1 MKKLTKKE
9 IIIIAIAGAMLLA
22 VGLFLFFWFNR
33 EKDYRLLKVCEVD
46 GQGSVSREGTGN
58 LDPYVNM
65 QLESG
70 DRISLYTGV
79 LNIQADED
87 KYIYL
92 EEHTELLLKDMVEL
106 SVKEQEAKKKRY
118 NWIIAITVAV
128 LYLTVSLLTGKWQ
141 WTWIIWFV
149 YCFYRI
155 LTEYMMK
162 R

>member
-1 MKKLTKKE
+1 MNSIKTGILISRKRKEKQLTQKDLADKLGVSNATVSKWETGKGFPDISLLEPLASVLE
-9 IIIIAIAGAMLLA
+9 I
-22 VGLFLFFWFNR
+22 
-33 EKDYRLLKVCEVD
+33 
-46 GQGSVSREGTGN
+46 SVSEI
-58 LDPYVNM
+58 L
-65 QLESG
+65 SG
-70 DRISLYTGV
+70 E
-79 LNIQADED
+79 ED
-87 KYIYL
+87 VHPE

-106 SVKEQEAKKKRY
+106 SVKEQEAKKRRY

>member
-1 MKKLTKKE
+1 MGDGERIPGYFLVGTIGFVSE
-9 IIIIAIAGAMLLA
+9 IL
-22 VGLFLFFWFNR
+22 
-33 EKDYRLLKVCEVD
+33 
-46 GQGSVSREGTGN
+46 
-58 LDPYVNM
+58 
-65 QLESG
+65 SG
-70 DRISLYTGV
+70 E
-79 LNIQADED
+79 ED
-87 KYIYL
+87 VHSE

>member
-1 MKKLTKKE
+1 MDNIKTGILIAKKRKEKQLTQKDLADKLGVSNATVSKWE
-9 IIIIAIAGAMLLA
+9 TGKGFPDISLLEPLA
-22 VGLFLFFWFNR
+22 SVLGF
-33 EKDYRLLKVCEVD
+33 
-46 GQGSVSREGTGN
+46 SVSEI
-58 LDPYVNM
+58 L
-65 QLESG
+65 SG
-70 DRISLYTGV
+70 EEKV
-79 LNIQADED
+79 FP
-87 KYIYL
+87 

>member
-1 MKKLTKKE
+1 
-9 IIIIAIAGAMLLA
+9 
-22 VGLFLFFWFNR
+22 
-33 EKDYRLLKVCEVD
+33 
-46 GQGSVSREGTGN
+46 
-58 LDPYVNM
+58 
-65 QLESG
+65 
-70 DRISLYTGV
+70 
-79 LNIQADED
+79 
-87 KYIYL
+87 
-92 EEHTELLLKDMVEL
+92 MVEL